1 MQVNLTKEDL
11 ARLVVGLGE
20 PYDEIIET
28 NVFYQINGEADM
40 LYGLVDVYTWHNG
53 WYEKYTESE
62 LWQHYLDLKEKL

>member
-40 LYGLVDVYTWHNG
+40 LYGLVDVYTWYND

-62 LWQHYLDLKEKL
+62 LWQHYLDLKGGL